1 MVCHLVIRHQNYYK
15 CPMTYRVCH
24 HVFLNKIFL
33 KRAFFY
39 SCTDYFHVFFITNA
53 KKFPIVQRRFV
64 PNVIGDERVKE
75 TINQN
80 QNVTRIARF
89 NAHSKDLLKLFVRV
103 TSIQY
108 ITTIVNTNDINVK
121 IPNKIPFKQRSNVR
135 SMQRDIA
142 LVSFRRVWRIQALI
156 AFHLSS

>member
-24 HVFLNKIFL
+24 RVFLNKIFL

-39 SCTDYFHVFFITNA
+39 SCTDYFYVFFITNA

-64 PNVIGDERVKE
+64 PNVIGLEHVKE

-80 QNVTRIARF
+80 QNVTRI
-89 NAHSKDLLKLFVRV
+89 AHSKDLLKLFVRV
-103 TSIQY
+103 TSIQW
-108 ITTIVNTNDINVK
+108 ITTIVDTNDINVK
-121 IPNKIPFKQRSNVR
+121 ISNKIPFKQRSNVR

-142 LVSFRRVWRIQALI
+142 LVSFRRV
-156 AFHLSS
+156 